1 MTDTR
6 TAVKIVPINMNEG
19 EDPVNSESHISY
31 NEPVFKTKS
40 VIYSQ
45 PLDMEF
51 PVVVNYKEETE
62 TVVPLPMKDS
72 NQLRKQSSSLAVP
85 LDKENWKFKGV
96 PELELEW
103 KDLVMQTK
111 VNKKDKEPPKIIL
124 NHINGRVRSGEALAI
139 IGSSGAGKTTLL
151 NLISRKIESKNLTFS
166 GQLLLNGHEIDIN
179 KFNSVVAYVM
189 QDDILEAVMTPLE
202 ILLFTAKLKLDL
214 PEEEIEKR
222 VLQMLND
229 LNLYKCKDTKVGS
242 TLIRGVSGGER
253 KRTSIGVELISDP
266 RIIFLDEPTTGLDSY
281 NAYEVV
287 ILLRQLAASGRMV
300 IFTIHQPASE
310 IFQLLDKLCIL
321 ALGKTVYFGP
331 SMMSYDQ
338 FEILGLPCPP
348 KYNPF
353 EHYMEL
359 TTQASVNNPNVL
371 KVYPELEA
379 IEHIQTRYNRY
390 TTILSESFEKN
401 KPNYLENYE
410 PITEFSEDTQKMFK
424 SKDITKGF
432 AVEFGY
438 LYFKHTI
445 IALRAPKL
453 FFVKI
458 FQNLLTAVII
468 GVLFQN
474 VKNKIFKI

>member
-6 TAVKIVPINMNEG
+6 TAVKIVPMNMNEG
-19 EDPVNSESHISY
+19 ENPVDSMSHVSYNDPVI
-31 NEPVFKTKS
+31 KTKS
-40 VIYSQ
+40 LIYSQ
-45 PLDMEF
+45 PMDMEL
-51 PVVVNYKEETE
+51 PIVVNYNEENK
-62 TVVPLPMKDS
+62 VNIP
-72 NQLRKQSSSLAVP
+72 QSRGSASDVSP
-85 LDKENWKFKGV
+85 PIDKESWKFTGV

-103 KDLVMQTK
+103 KDVVMETRTDKKSK
-111 VNKKDKEPPKIIL
+111 VPPKTIL

-151 NLISRKIESKNLTFS
+151 NLISKKIESKNLKFS
-166 GQLLLNGHEIDIN
+166 GEILLNGHDIDVD
-179 KFNSVVAYVM
+179 KFNSIVAYVM

-202 ILLFTAKLKLDL
+202 ILLFTAKLKLHL
-214 PEEEIEKR
+214 PPQEIEKK

-253 KRTSIGVELISDP
+253 KRVSIGVELISDP

-281 NAYEVV
+281 NAYEVI
-287 ILLRQLAASGRMV
+287 ILLRQLAASGRMI

-331 SMMSYDQ
+331 SMNSYDQ
-338 FEILGLPCPP
+338 FEKVELPCPP

-359 TTQASVNNPNVL
+359 TTQASVTDPRVL
-371 KVYPELEA
+371 KVYPELET
-379 IEHIQTRYNRY
+379 IEHIQARYDRY
-390 TTILSESFEKN
+390 TTILSDNFEKN
-401 KPNYLENYE
+401 KFNYIENYK
-410 PITEFSEDTQKMFK
+410 PITEFSQETQTMFK
-424 SKDITKGF
+424 SKDKTKGF
-432 AVEFGY
+432 ITEFAY
-438 LYFKHTI
+438 LYLKHTI

-474 VKNKIFKI
+474 VFYILNLDD